1 MAGRSADVAV
11 DGYLRRHGVLRVID
25 VCRRAKC
32 TLLRVPTASARAAV
46 GSVDVARATVITVGI
61 GETLIQLGLT
71 PVVAVI
77 PGLAT
82 ALGVGAADAAWVLTV
97 FILALAGT
105 LLVCGRLGDLIGHR
119 RMFGFGT
126 LVYAFGAILGGLSTG
141 LEMLLVARALQGVGA
156 AMVSGN
162 NLAILTAAVP
172 VPQQGRAIAVVATTA
187 SVFAVA
193 GAGFGTLVLAVGG
206 WPLLFL
212 APAPLALWAAWRSR
226 DLPDAEP
233 RDRGGVDWLG
243 AALLAIT
250 ITVLA
255 VALNHPH
262 GTTTTSAMPIFHVAL
277 PVIAMIT
284 ALLFVLLERRLR
296 EPLMDWRQ
304 LRHRGFAAAIGV
316 NSVLHL
322 TMMAT
327 MYLGPVLVVRGL
339 GRSTTA
345 GGMLMVVVQISAIGT
360 AFLGGWLYDRTRAPW
375 LRPAAAGILTA
386 GFVLWAFSGI
396 AGSYTAMLAVGLFTG
411 LGTGVLLAVNN
422 TVIMGS
428 LPDDFR
434 GVASGMLEPTRHFAH
449 AFGVT
454 IPTAILSLVVAGLAG
469 AGGNEVA
476 LRWGFFW
483 SCLGMA
489 GFAGLGIVLALV
501 PDRRG

>member
-1 MAGRSADVAV
+1 MASSKRRGLRPPRNSPGSACAAD
-11 DGYLRRHGVLRVID
+11 HE
-25 VCRRAKC
+25 C
-32 TLLRVPTASARAAV
+32 TLLRVPTASAPAAARAVA

-82 ALGVGAADAAWVLTV
+82 ALGVGDADAAWILTV

-119 RMFGFGT
+119 RMSRAAT
-126 LVYAFGAILGGLSTG
+126 IVYAFGAILGGLSPG

-172 VPQQGRAIAVVATTA
+172 VQQQGRAIAVVATTA
-187 SVFAVA
+187 SVFAVV

-226 DLPDAEP
+226 HLPDAEP
-233 RDRGGVDWLG
+233 RERGDVDWMG
-243 AALLAIT
+243 ATLLAIA

-255 VALNHPH
+255 IALNHPH
-262 GTTTTSAMPIFHVAL
+262 GTTTAGVMPLFHVGL
-277 PVIAMIT
+277 PVIALL
-284 ALLFVLLERRLR
+284 AAALFVVLERRSR

-304 LRHRGFAAAIGV
+304 LRHGGFAAAIGV
-316 NSVLHL
+316 NTVLHL

-345 GGMLMVVVQISAIGT
+345 GGMLMVMVQTSAIAT
-360 AFLGGWLYDRTRAPW
+360 TFLGGWLYDRTRARW
-375 LRPAAAGILTA
+375 LRPAAAGVLAT
-386 GFVLWAFSGI
+386 GFVLWALSGV
-396 AGSYTAMLAVGLFTG
+396 AGAFAAMLAVGLFTG

-434 GVASGMLEPTRHFAH
+434 GVASGMLETTRHFGH

-469 AGGNEVA
+469 AGGDDAA

-489 GFAGLGIVLALV
+489 AVATIGIVLALV
-501 PDRRG
+501 PGRRS

>member
-1 MAGRSADVAV
+1 MRPSSRGSAFTADPE
-11 DGYLRRHGVLRVID
+11 
-25 VCRRAKC
+25 C
-32 TLLRVPTASARAAV
+32 TLLAVSTVSAPGAAHPV
-46 GSVDVARATVITVGI
+46 AGPVDVARSTVITVGI
-61 GETLIQLGLT
+61 GETLIQFGLT

-77 PGLAT
+77 PGLAS
-82 ALGVGAADAAWVLTV
+82 ALGVGGADAAWILTV

-126 LVYAFGAILGGLSTG
+126 LVYAFGAILGGLSPG
-141 LEMLLVARALQGVGA
+141 LGMLLVARALQGVGA

-172 VPQQGRAIAVVATTA
+172 VEQQGRAIAVVATTA
-187 SVFAVA
+187 SVFAVV
-193 GAGFGTLVLAVGG
+193 GAGFGTLVLALGD

-226 DLPDAEP
+226 HLPDAARRE
-233 RDRGGVDWLG
+233 RGSVDWMG
-243 AALLAIT
+243 AGLLAVT

-255 VALNHPH
+255 IALNHPH
-262 GTTTTSAMPIFHVAL
+262 GTTPSSVMPVFHVVL
-277 PVIAMIT
+277 PVIALG
-284 ALLFVLLERRLR
+284 AAALFVLLERRR
-296 EPLMDWRQ
+296 TEPLMDWRQ
-304 LRHRGFAAAIGV
+304 LRHGGFAAAIGV
-316 NSVLHL
+316 NTVLHL

-327 MYLGPVLVVRGL
+327 MYLAPVLVVRGL

-345 GGMLMVVVQISAIGT
+345 GGMLMVMVQISAIAT
-360 AFLGGWLYDRTRAPW
+360 TFLGGWLYDRTRAPW
-375 LRPAAAGILTA
+375 LRPSAAGILTA
-386 GFVLWAFSGI
+386 GFVLWALSGV
-396 AGSYTAMLAVGLFTG
+396 AGSYAAMLAVGLFTG

-422 TVIMGS
+422 TVIMGT

-434 GVASGMLEPTRHFAH
+434 GVASGMLETTRHFGH

-469 AGGNEVA
+469 AGGDDAA

-489 GFAGLGIVLALV
+489 AVAGIGVVLALV
-501 PDRRG
+501 PGGWKGHAVK